1 MAEET
6 GNMPVFVKIDDYK
19 NIIEVLDLLK
29 MKLAEARQ
37 SLEKIA
43 ELKNQEDAELEQWES
58 ELEEV
63 ERKIDFIDSTLFE
76 PGAL

>member
-1 MAEET
+1 MTEET
-6 GNMPVFVKIDDYK
+6 GNMPVFVKIDNYK
-19 NIIEVLDLLK
+19 SIIEVLDLLK
-29 MKLAEARQ
+29 IKLADARK

>member
-1 MAEET
+1 MSEET

-43 ELKNQEDAELEQWES
+43 ELKSQEDAELEQWES
-58 ELEEV
+58 ELGEI